1 MENRLISR
9 NVWISTRNTGV
20 KLTELKFTSKKSVS
34 GIDGNSV
41 CFPFLPP
48 ATKLR
53 QGNVVIMFTGGL
65 CQGDPRTETPLD
77 RDPLRQRPLW
87 TETHQTETPPDRDP
101 MDRVSVSTV
110 KSGRYASY
118 WNAFLFSFQL
128 CFNTLNCRK
137 QWNSKAGMDYFNL
150 IVYPIAHG

>member
-53 QGNVVIMFTGGL
+53 QGNVVIMFTGGF
-65 CQGDPRTETPLD
+65 CQGNPRTETPLD

-87 TETHQTETPPDRDP
+87 TETHQIETPRTETPMDRDP
-101 MDRVSVSTV
+101 LDRDPLEKDPAVQRPPGQRPPGQRPLPPLYGKERAVRILLECILV
-110 KSGRYASY
+110 
-118 WNAFLFSFQL
+118 FLSIMF
-128 CFNTLNCRK
+128 
-137 QWNSKAGMDYFNL
+137 
-150 IVYPIAHG
+150 